1 MWLPL
6 LTLVLAALVTAEPET
21 CDPDMVGFEIVTGYV
36 YSSPKDLLDSIPGTL
51 MLTDCLEA
59 CQGNDSC
66 RAVNYETGLCVLFA
80 STADMNPG
88 TYNGSHT

>member
-1 MWLPL
+1 MRRSIWLSML
-6 LTLVLAALVTAEPET
+6 MVLALGAHAEPEV
-21 CDPDMVGFEIVTGYV
+21 CDPDMIGFEIVTGYV

-59 CQGNDSC
+59 CQGNESC
-66 RAVNYETGLCVLFA
+66 RSVNYETGLCVLFA

-88 TYNGSHT
+88 KK